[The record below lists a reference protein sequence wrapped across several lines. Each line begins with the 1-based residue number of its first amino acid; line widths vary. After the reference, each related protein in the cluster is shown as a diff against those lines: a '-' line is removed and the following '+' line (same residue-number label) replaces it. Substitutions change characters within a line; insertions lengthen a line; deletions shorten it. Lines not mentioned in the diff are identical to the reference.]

1 MRVGRWILAA
11 MLGLACVAA
20 AALTGAQ
27 EMTDI
32 ESGDERERQ
41 RRAVEA
47 WLMRAPF
54 DELRPDLGPEPFSY
68 EAWFDE
74 GRALP
79 LAVETLIGLLT
90 GEDLE
95 NPSGRGMRTAYA
107 LGWIG
112 DGRPEEINAL
122 LRALG
127 SRDVALRM
135 EAVGALGR
143 LGDAT
148 LAPQLE
154 AVFLNTQED
163 ENVRANACIAL
174 GQLAAPSSLPL
185 LKRAL
190 SDPDPFIAS
199 SATEALRLYEAGQK

>member
-1 MRVGRWILAA
+1 MRGGNRILAVA
-11 MLGLACVAA
+11 LGFACTA
-20 AALTGAQ
+20 AALHTGAQ
-27 EMTDI
+27 GMTDI
-32 ESGDERERQ
+32 ETGDQRTRQ
-41 RRAVEA
+41 RRVVEA

-79 LAVETLIGLLT
+79 LAVDTLVGFLA

-95 NPSGRGMRTAYA
+95 RPSGRGMRAAYA

-112 DGRPEEINAL
+112 DGRPEAIKAL

-135 EAVGALGR
+135 EAAAALGR

-148 LAPQLE
+148 LAPRLE
-154 AVFLNTQED
+154 AVFLNPQED

-174 GQLAAPSSLPL
+174 GRLAAPSSLPIL
-185 LKRAL
+185 TSAL
-190 SDPDPFIAS
+190 TAPNPFIAS
-199 SATEALRLYEAGQK
+199 SAKEALRLYQAERN